1 MEYITSF
8 LNTQNIDLFNP
19 SSYLQLQQF
28 LFAPYKIVEQQA
40 NIEKIKQAR
49 SSLDDEYTQEQY
61 DLLTSQS

>member
-19 SSYLQLQQF
+19 SSGLQLQQF
-28 LFAPYKIVEQQA
+28 LFAPYKIDEQKT

-49 SSLDDEYTQEQY
+49 SN
-61 DLLTSQS
+61 